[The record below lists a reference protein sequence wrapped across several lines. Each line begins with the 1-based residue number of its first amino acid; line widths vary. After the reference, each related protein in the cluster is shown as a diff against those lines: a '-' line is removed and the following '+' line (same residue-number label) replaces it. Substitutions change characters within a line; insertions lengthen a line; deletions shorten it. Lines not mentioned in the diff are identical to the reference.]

1 MATAAC
7 AERQHRDVH
16 GQGVYGCVSVI
27 NEIGSV
33 IQDGD
38 YLVMSFDAID
48 KTCRDHERGA
58 AMVVRYLID
67 WKENQR
73 PNRSAPDHPARAAV
87 HPRRHDVLRRPT
99 PAPVARRPLT
109 GGQERRATSGPSPLY
124 PSMHP
129 RAPALLL
136 ALILPACDEA
146 AAVLP
151 DAPTARPDAHRIDA
165 EGPDALAVDA
175 SAADAAAPRRC
186 VRVSVSTSGAQTNG
200 PSYVGMA
207 EGVHRYLTT
216 DGAVIAF
223 QSEGALAAD
232 DTDTLQDIY
241 LRDPTAAT
249 TTRVSVASTGA
260 PAGARSVGLALS
272 GDGRFVAFHSDS
284 SALVPGDSNGV
295 DDVFVHDR
303 VLHETER
310 VSVSSDETQANCGSY
325 RPSLS
330 ADGRF
335 VAFDSCTTSWAE
347 VAGKTLAVLDV
358 FVRDRLTGTTILV
371 STHPLGDPGARW
383 DHHSTDPVLSADGAV
398 VAFASRSSTI
408 ADKGGTST
416 SSEIYAHALATG
428 ANEWVSRHGPLLGQP
443 PDSFHPSVSG
453 AGRHVAYESV
463 ETTQVAGDGNQ
474 DRDIFVRDRQT
485 GVTERVN
492 VSSTGAEARARHDDR
507 PGQHT
512 ASIATTGA
520 SSPSFPTRPTSS
532 AAMATRPA
540 TCSSAIGCSA

>member
-1 MATAAC
+1 
-7 AERQHRDVH
+7 
-16 GQGVYGCVSVI
+16 
-27 NEIGSV
+27 
-33 IQDGD
+33 
-38 YLVMSFDAID
+38 
-48 KTCRDHERGA
+48 
-58 AMVVRYLID
+58 
-67 WKENQR
+67 
-73 PNRSAPDHPARAAV
+73 
-87 HPRRHDVLRRPT
+87 
-99 PAPVARRPLT
+99 
-109 GGQERRATSGPSPLY
+109 
-124 PSMHP
+124 MHP

-492 VSSTGAEARARHDDR
+492 VSSTGAEAQELGTTT
-507 PGQHT
+507 GQGSHT
-512 ASIATTGA
+512 ASISDDGRLVAFVSYATNLVGGDGNATRDVFIRDRLLGLTTRVTGDDGAEPDGA
-520 SSPSFPTRPTSS
+520 SEGPSLSGDGQWIAFVSG
-532 AAMATRPA
+532 ATNLVVPD
-540 TCSSAIGCSA
+540 TNAITPDFYLCPVP